1 MPLKVE
7 TEEITTWSLAA
18 KNVAKIRDYGQHNM
32 GNINF
37 SGRQAGAIKNLHKAY
52 IHYVYRKLEPELG
65 LVSLLTSTLPPWA
78 CFQMAF
84 CKCQQTSSETPWK
97 GIYFLFHPGLW
108 HQHLDLPQKD
118 NFVGPMTSP
127 GFRTWLKGIVKGLSI
142 QWKGHVKWPVL
153 DTSDQLH
160 PLKVPAYYV
169 LQTKL
174 QLLSTTSFLQQ
185 FPGESNNMEAYQLT
199 LSGTHGPG
207 WRNSVVAW
215 VNPSS
220 NLPMTTTACWYSDV
234 GSMPQALNAI
244 ITTVS
249 TKNMNLSE
257 GQKNLVC
264 CWCSQLGYTSYKHIP
279 SLMRSGT
286 LAHSEGA
293 RHLHTVACK
302 LT

>member
-1 MPLKVE
+1 MSTENWSQNWAWCLSWLRLCPLE
-7 TEEITTWSLAA
+7 LASKWPFVSA
-18 KNVAKIRDYGQHNM
+18 SKQVQKRLEKEFT
-32 GNINF
+32 F
-37 SGRQAGAIKNLHKAY
+37 SFIQDSG
-52 IHYVYRKLEPELG
+52 
-65 LVSLLTSTLPPWA
+65 TSILIST
-78 CFQMAF
+78 
-84 CKCQQTSSETPWK
+84 
-97 GIYFLFHPGLW
+97 
-108 HQHLDLPQKD
+108 QKD
-118 NFVGPMTSP
+118 DFVGPMTSP